1 MQAEHILQERYQL
14 KQKIGQNA
22 GHQTWLASDI
32 QASPSSPVILKLLAF
47 NPQMQWDELKLVE
60 REAQVFKNI
69 HHSRIPEYCDYFS
82 VPDLEGSGFLWFGLV
97 QKYIPGD
104 SLKQLLDKG
113 KHFTEAQVRSI
124 AAEILQIL
132 INLHE
137 LSPPV
142 IHRDIKPSNLIL
154 GKNNQIYLIDFGA
167 VQDRAKAEGVT
178 FTVVGT
184 NGYVPPEQ
192 LWGKAVPASDLYALG
207 ATLIHLLSG
216 IPPAELPQDK
226 MRIQFKE
233 YINITPDFAN
243 WIEQLIQPA
252 PERRFSTA
260 RQALEA
266 LPATHSSSS
275 THEKLSEVA
284 NNSPNYVVI
293 CLVVLISFALL
304 LGCQVLYLQQVN
316 KGKQAEA
323 KQNLGAMNRVQHA
336 YFLQDNNFSDSISEL
351 EQISRSESS
360 VEGETESY
368 SYSIRVTKK
377 AAFHY
382 GVSRLQEKNFWQKI
396 GVVKDIK
403 SYVGAVIAVPE
414 NQVHP
419 KSKNGELITLSI
431 VCEAI
436 LPGSKKLA
444 EPLIK
449 NGEITCGEGTKSL

>member
-22 GHQTWLASDI
+22 SHQTWLASDI
-32 QASPSSPVILKLLAF
+32 QASPPSPVILKLLAF

-60 REAQVFKNI
+60 REAQVLKNI

-142 IHRDIKPSNLIL
+142 IHRDIKASNLIL
-154 GKNNQIYLIDFGA
+154 GKKNQIYQIDLGA
-167 VQDRAKAEGVT
+167 VQDRAKAEEFT
-178 FTVVGT
+178 FTVAGN
-184 NGYVPPEQ
+184 NGYAPPEQ
-192 LWGKAVPASDLYALG
+192 FWEKAVPASDLYALG

-216 IPPAELPQDK
+216 IPPAELPQAK

-233 YINITPDFAN
+233 YININPDFAN

-275 THEKLSEVA
+275 TQEKVSELSS
-284 NNSPNYVVI
+284 NSPNYVVG

-323 KQNLGAMNRVQHA
+323 KQNIGTMNRIQQA
-336 YFLQDNNFSDSISEL
+336 YFLDDNNFIDSISEL
-351 EQISRSESS
+351 EQISGSEGS
-360 VEGETESY
+360 VEGETENY
-368 SYSIRVTKK
+368 RYSIRVTEK

-382 GVSRLQEKNFWQKI
+382 GVSRLQ
-396 GVVKDIK
+396 
-403 SYVGAVIAVPE
+403 
-414 NQVHP
+414 
-419 KSKNGELITLSI
+419 
-431 VCEAI
+431 
-436 LPGSKKLA
+436 KKTFG
-444 EPLIK
+444 K
-449 NGEITCGEGTKSL
+449 R